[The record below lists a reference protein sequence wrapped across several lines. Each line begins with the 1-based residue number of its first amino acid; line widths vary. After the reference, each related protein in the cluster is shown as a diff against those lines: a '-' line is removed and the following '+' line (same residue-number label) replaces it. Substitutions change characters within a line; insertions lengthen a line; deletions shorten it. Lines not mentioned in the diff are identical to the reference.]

1 MEAATTVPQGRI
13 SRIERGTAHAALWE
27 IAAIGAVLGLD
38 AEIVITRR
46 ERPRSSSPS
55 RTAHDRANQPEETSC
70 HSHYPENCGIFSRS
84 SREERRGSRKNSSAS
99 NPSTRSD
106 TSASSRTTSRR

>member
-1 MEAATTVPQGRI
+1 MTETRSPITDTLRLPAPDRTGLGKALAAERLAQGITQRQMEAATTVPQGRV

-46 ERPRSSSPS
+46 KVSV
-55 RTAHDRANQPEETSC
+55 TVPET
-70 HSHYPENCGIFSRS
+70 P
-84 SREERRGSRKNSSAS
+84 
-99 NPSTRSD
+99 
-106 TSASSRTTSRR
+106 

>member
-1 MEAATTVPQGRI
+1 MTETSSPITHTLRLPAPDRAGLGKALAAERLAQGITQRQMEAATTVPQGRI

-46 ERPRSSSPS
+46 EGARS
-55 RTAHDRANQPEETSC
+55 
-70 HSHYPENCGIFSRS
+70 
-84 SREERRGSRKNSSAS
+84 
-99 NPSTRSD
+99 
-106 TSASSRTTSRR
+106 

>member
-1 MEAATTVPQGRI
+1 MPETSSPITDSLRLPAPDRTGLGKALAAERQAQGITQRQMEAATTVPQGRI

-46 ERPRSSSPS
+46 VDQVEKDRS
-55 RTAHDRANQPEETSC
+55 A
-70 HSHYPENCGIFSRS
+70 
-84 SREERRGSRKNSSAS
+84 
-99 NPSTRSD
+99 
-106 TSASSRTTSRR
+106 

>member
-46 ERPRSSSPS
+46 AGE
-55 RTAHDRANQPEETSC
+55 DR
-70 HSHYPENCGIFSRS
+70 
-84 SREERRGSRKNSSAS
+84 
-99 NPSTRSD
+99 
-106 TSASSRTTSRR
+106 

>member
-1 MEAATTVPQGRI
+1 MPETASPITDALRLPASDRTGLGKALAAERQAQGITQRQMEAATTVPQGRI

-46 ERPRSSSPS
+46 EG
-55 RTAHDRANQPEETSC
+55 RTP
-70 HSHYPENCGIFSRS
+70 
-84 SREERRGSRKNSSAS
+84 
-99 NPSTRSD
+99 
-106 TSASSRTTSRR
+106 